1 MISPQGHRRV
11 SCGLGYLKQAPKG
24 LPVRCHF
31 RVTRES
37 ISNVLSF
44 SPQREWSRSGC
55 LKRVMVNLNGGSKR
69 GFSTLVVEK
78 VHKLSLVLPYLEKQ
92 LLLGSIVCGFG
103 ICLIYFLYYSN
114 GNKSLSP
121 QTLKTILYKKIISL
135 IYTQRHLIRTILLCA
150 ISST

>member
-1 MISPQGHRRV
+1 
-11 SCGLGYLKQAPKG
+11 
-24 LPVRCHF
+24 
-31 RVTRES
+31 
-37 ISNVLSF
+37 
-44 SPQREWSRSGC
+44 
-55 LKRVMVNLNGGSKR
+55 MVNLNGGSKR